1 MSDAGA
7 ATFNSYVDL
16 GTNNIYTGDNG
27 KAVFGSNEDLKIY
40 HDGNNSYITEVG
52 TGNLDITSNGANVSI
67 MGKAGENSIIATGDG
82 SVELYHN
89 NTKKFETTSAGVTAQ
104 GRVEIQTPNDANTHL
119 VQRMGSDSSTYGYA
133 DFELVTPNSSAT
145 NLPRLDM
152 QIANSNILSLCRGG
166 KVGIGDTAPQA
177 ELSVVTGGNS
187 GSGHSTGIQV
197 RHNGYSGYKSGMTA
211 GDTAATT
218 YSCGFIGFIGGGHT
232 GAGKR
237 EIIFETRPGTTDAAC
252 TERLR
257 ITDDGRGISSFTTR
271 VWIRFDGNGTTID
284 DSHNVSSLGDWGTGD
299 YGIYIQNGFG
309 NTTYNINCTT
319 TNSKIASVQTS
330 NTDTQGGRF
339 DIEVQTHS
347 GSHHDAQHVYAAAI
361 GD

>member
-1 MSDAGA
+1 MSTIKSSDEHLTLNADGSSKDIKFQANGVEKASISSAGA
-7 ATFNSYVDL
+7 FTSTTIDATKL
-16 GTNNIYTGDNG
+16 TGALPAID
-27 KAVFGSNEDLKIY
+27 GSNLTGLSSFDP
-40 HDGNNSYITEVG
+40 DGAVVFNESGADVDFRVEADNDTNALFIE
-52 TGNLDITSNGANVSI
+52 GANGNV
-67 MGKAGENSIIATGDG
+67 GVGNTAT
-82 SVELYHN
+82 
-89 NTKKFETTSAGVTAQ
+89 Q
-104 GRVEIQTPNDANTHL
+104 G
-119 VQRMGSDSSTYGYA
+119 
-133 DFELVTPNSSAT
+133 
-145 NLPRLDM
+145 
-152 QIANSNILSLCRGG
+152 
-166 KVGIGDTAPQA
+166 
-177 ELSVVTGGNS
+177 ELSVTTGGTNV
-187 GSGHSTGIQV
+187 SGHTAGFQV
-197 RHNGYSGYKSGMTA
+197 RHNGYSGYKSGMSA
-211 GDTAATT
+211 GDTADTT
-218 YSCGFIGFIGGGHT
+218 HYCGFIGFIGGGHT